1 MIKNKPFHKV
11 VFTDIDG
18 TLVDINTAE
27 YGKETNELIRIMKEK
42 NIPLILTSAKT
53 RLEQNKIREDLGL
66 SDPFIVENGGAIVIP
81 KGYFPDYALK
91 DIEYTLRETQETE
104 DEDRYANN
112 DERMRKDLRGM
123 QQTETINNNSRTDIP
138 ITAANLIVVEIGRS
152 ADHIRTK
159 LSDIR
164 KKYNINFKGV
174 ADISIEELS
183 NLASIS
189 MEQAKR
195 MAQRSYGE
203 TILQIQSED
212 IARFI
217 KYVQENGMKVIH
229 GGRFFDVTV
238 GTDKGIAVGIL
249 KKLFRDKFRND
260 VTFFGIGDSTND
272 IPMLNLMDI
281 PILVQRQ
288 DSLWVDYGEIKMKNA
303 IDSSS
308 ISNNNIIK
316 VKGIGPNGW
325 ENAIHKI
332 VLELN

>member
-1 MIKNKPFHKV
+1 M
-11 VFTDIDG
+11 FTDIDG

-27 YGKETNELIRIMKEK
+27 YGKETDKLIRLIKER

-53 RLEQNKIREDLGL
+53 RLEQNKIREDLGI

-81 KGYFPDYALK
+81 KGYFPDYALR
-91 DIEYTLRETQETE
+91 DIKYPLRETQETKNGARDVNHE
-104 DEDRYANN
+104 
-112 DERMRKDLRGM
+112 
-123 QQTETINNNSRTDIP
+123 
-138 ITAANLIVVEIGRS
+138 IVVELGKP
-152 ADHIRTK
+152 ADYIRAK

-164 KKYNINFKGV
+164 KKYSINFRGV
-174 ADISIEELS
+174 ADISVEKLS
-183 NLASIS
+183 NLALIS
-189 MEQAKR
+189 REQAKR
-195 MAQRSYGE
+195 MAQRNYGE

-217 KYVQENGMKVIH
+217 KYVQEDGMKVIH

-249 KKLFRDKFRND
+249 KKLFKDKFHNN

-288 DSLWVDYGEIKMKNA
+288 DSSWVDDGEIKMKNA
-303 IDSSS
+303 VDSSR
-308 ISNNNIIK
+308 ISSNKLIK
-316 VKGIGPNGW
+316 VEGIGPNGW

-332 VLELN
+332 ILELN

>member
-1 MIKNKPFHKV
+1 M
-11 VFTDIDG
+11 FTDIDG

-27 YGKETNELIRIMKEK
+27 YGKETDKLIRLIKER

-53 RLEQNKIREDLGL
+53 RLEQNKIREDLGI

-81 KGYFPDYALK
+81 KGYFPDYALR
-91 DIEYTLRETQETE
+91 DIKYPLRETQETKNE
-104 DEDRYANN
+104 ARDVNHE
-112 DERMRKDLRGM
+112 
-123 QQTETINNNSRTDIP
+123 
-138 ITAANLIVVEIGRS
+138 IVVELGKP
-152 ADHIRTK
+152 ADYIRAK

-164 KKYNINFKGV
+164 KKYSINFRGV
-174 ADISIEELS
+174 ADISVEKLS
-183 NLASIS
+183 NLALIS
-189 MEQAKR
+189 RDQAKR
-195 MAQRSYGE
+195 MAQRNYGE

-217 KYVQENGMKVIH
+217 KYVQEDGMKVIH

-249 KKLFRDKFRND
+249 KKLFKDKFHNN

-288 DSLWVDYGEIKMKNA
+288 DSTWVDDGEIKMKNA
-303 IDSSS
+303 VDSSRSS
-308 ISNNNIIK
+308 ISSNKLIK
-316 VKGIGPNGW
+316 VEGIGPNGW

-332 VLELN
+332 ILELN

>member
-1 MIKNKPFHKV
+1 M
-11 VFTDIDG
+11 FTDIDG

-27 YGKETNELIRIMKEK
+27 YGKETDNLIRLIKER
-42 NIPLILTSAKT
+42 NIPLVLASAKT
-53 RLEQNKIREDLGL
+53 RLEQNKIREDLGI

-81 KGYFPDYALK
+81 KGYFPDYALR
-91 DIEYTLRETQETE
+91 DIKYPLRETQETKNE
-104 DEDRYANN
+104 A
-112 DERMRKDLRGM
+112 RGVNH
-123 QQTETINNNSRTDIP
+123 E
-138 ITAANLIVVEIGRS
+138 IVVELGKP
-152 ADHIRTK
+152 ADYIRAK

-164 KKYNINFKGV
+164 KKYSINFRGV
-174 ADISIEELS
+174 ADISVEKLS
-183 NLASIS
+183 NLALIS
-189 MEQAKR
+189 RDQAKR
-195 MAQRSYGE
+195 MAQRNYGE

-217 KYVQENGMKVIH
+217 KYVQEDGMKVIH

-249 KKLFRDKFRND
+249 KKLFKDKFHNN

-288 DSLWVDYGEIKMKNA
+288 DSTWVDDGEIKMKNA
-303 IDSSS
+303 VDSSRSS
-308 ISNNNIIK
+308 ISSNILIK
-316 VKGIGPNGW
+316 VEGIGPNGW

-332 VLELN
+332 ILELN

>member
-1 MIKNKPFHKV
+1 M
-11 VFTDIDG
+11 FTDIDG

-27 YGKETNELIRIMKEK
+27 YGKETDKLIRLIKER

-53 RLEQNKIREDLGL
+53 RLEQNKIREDLGI

-81 KGYFPDYALK
+81 KGYFPDYALR
-91 DIEYTLRETQETE
+91 DIKYPLRETQETKNGAIDVNHE
-104 DEDRYANN
+104 
-112 DERMRKDLRGM
+112 
-123 QQTETINNNSRTDIP
+123 
-138 ITAANLIVVEIGRS
+138 IVVELGKP
-152 ADHIRTK
+152 ADYIRAK

-164 KKYNINFKGV
+164 KKYSINFRGV
-174 ADISIEELS
+174 ADISVEKLS
-183 NLASIS
+183 NLALIS
-189 MEQAKR
+189 REQAKR
-195 MAQRSYGE
+195 MAQRNYGE

-217 KYVQENGMKVIH
+217 KYVQEDGMKVIH

-249 KKLFRDKFRND
+249 KKLFKDKFHNN

-288 DSLWVDYGEIKMKNA
+288 DSSWVDDGEIKMKNA
-303 IDSSS
+303 VDSSR
-308 ISNNNIIK
+308 ISANKLIK
-316 VKGIGPNGW
+316 VEGIGPNGW

-332 VLELN
+332 ILELN

>member
-1 MIKNKPFHKV
+1 M
-11 VFTDIDG
+11 FTDIDG

-27 YGKETNELIRIMKEK
+27 YGKETDKLIRLIKER

-53 RLEQNKIREDLGL
+53 RLEQNKIREDLGI

-81 KGYFPDYALK
+81 KGYFPDYALR
-91 DIEYTLRETQETE
+91 DIKYPLRETQETKNGARDVNHE
-104 DEDRYANN
+104 
-112 DERMRKDLRGM
+112 
-123 QQTETINNNSRTDIP
+123 
-138 ITAANLIVVEIGRS
+138 IVVELGKP
-152 ADHIRTK
+152 ADYIRAK

-164 KKYNINFKGV
+164 KKYSINFRGV
-174 ADISIEELS
+174 ADISVEKLS
-183 NLASIS
+183 NLALIS
-189 MEQAKR
+189 REQAKR
-195 MAQRSYGE
+195 MAQRNYGE

-217 KYVQENGMKVIH
+217 KYVQEDGMKVIH

-249 KKLFRDKFRND
+249 KKLFKDKFHNN

-288 DSLWVDYGEIKMKNA
+288 DSTWVDDGEIKMKNA
-303 IDSSS
+303 VDSSRSS
-308 ISNNNIIK
+308 ISSNKLIK
-316 VKGIGPNGW
+316 VEGIGPNGW

-332 VLELN
+332 ILELN

>member
-1 MIKNKPFHKV
+1 M
-11 VFTDIDG
+11 FTDIDG

-27 YGKETNELIRIMKEK
+27 YGKKTAKLIRLIKER

-81 KGYFPDYALK
+81 KGYFPDYALR
-91 DIEYTLRETQETE
+91 DIKYPLRETQETKNGAIDVNHE
-104 DEDRYANN
+104 
-112 DERMRKDLRGM
+112 
-123 QQTETINNNSRTDIP
+123 
-138 ITAANLIVVEIGRS
+138 IVVELGKS
-152 ADHIRTK
+152 ADYIRAK

-164 KKYNINFKGV
+164 KKYSINFRGV
-174 ADISIEELS
+174 ADISVEKLS
-183 NLASIS
+183 NLALIS
-189 MEQAKR
+189 REQAKR
-195 MAQRSYGE
+195 MAQRNYGE

-217 KYVQENGMKVIH
+217 KYVQEDGMKVIH

-249 KKLFRDKFRND
+249 KKLFKDKFHNN

-288 DSLWVDYGEIKMKNA
+288 DSSWVDDGEIKMKNA
-303 IDSSS
+303 VDSSRSS
-308 ISNNNIIK
+308 ISSNKLIK
-316 VKGIGPNGW
+316 IEGIGPNGW

-332 VLELN
+332 ILELN

>member
-1 MIKNKPFHKV
+1 M
-11 VFTDIDG
+11 FTDIDG

-27 YGKETNELIRIMKEK
+27 YGKETDKLIRLIKER

-81 KGYFPDYALK
+81 KGYFPDYALR
-91 DIEYTLRETQETE
+91 DIKYPLRETQETKNGAIDVNHE
-104 DEDRYANN
+104 
-112 DERMRKDLRGM
+112 
-123 QQTETINNNSRTDIP
+123 
-138 ITAANLIVVEIGRS
+138 IVVELGKP
-152 ADHIRTK
+152 ADYIRAK

-164 KKYNINFKGV
+164 KKYSINFRGV
-174 ADISIEELS
+174 ADISVEKLS
-183 NLASIS
+183 NLALIS
-189 MEQAKR
+189 REQAKR
-195 MAQRSYGE
+195 MAQRNYGE

-217 KYVQENGMKVIH
+217 KYVQEDGMKVIH

-249 KKLFRDKFRND
+249 KKLFKDKFHNN

-288 DSLWVDYGEIKMKNA
+288 DSTWVDDGEIKMKNA
-303 IDSSS
+303 VDSSRSS
-308 ISNNNIIK
+308 ISSNKLIK
-316 VKGIGPNGW
+316 VEGIGPNGW

-332 VLELN
+332 ILELN

>member
-1 MIKNKPFHKV
+1 M
-11 VFTDIDG
+11 FTDIDG

-27 YGKETNELIRIMKEK
+27 YGKETDKLIRLIKER

-81 KGYFPDYALK
+81 KGYFPDYALR
-91 DIEYTLRETQETE
+91 DIKYPLRETQETE
-104 DEDRYANN
+104 NEARDVNHE
-112 DERMRKDLRGM
+112 
-123 QQTETINNNSRTDIP
+123 
-138 ITAANLIVVEIGRS
+138 IVVELGKP
-152 ADHIRTK
+152 ADYIRAK

-164 KKYNINFKGV
+164 KKYSINFRGV
-174 ADISIEELS
+174 ADISVEKLS
-183 NLASIS
+183 NLALIS
-189 MEQAKR
+189 REQAKR
-195 MAQRSYGE
+195 MAQRNYGE

-217 KYVQENGMKVIH
+217 KYVQEDGMKVIH

-249 KKLFRDKFRND
+249 KKLFKDKFHNN

-288 DSLWVDYGEIKMKNA
+288 DSTWVDDGEIKMKNA
-303 IDSSS
+303 VDSSRSS
-308 ISNNNIIK
+308 ISSNKLIK
-316 VKGIGPNGW
+316 VEGIGPNGW

-332 VLELN
+332 ILELN

>member
-1 MIKNKPFHKV
+1 

-27 YGKETNELIRIMKEK
+27 YGKETDKLIRLIKER

-81 KGYFPDYALK
+81 KGYFPDYALR
-91 DIEYTLRETQETE
+91 DIKYPLRETQETKNE
-104 DEDRYANN
+104 ARDVNHE
-112 DERMRKDLRGM
+112 
-123 QQTETINNNSRTDIP
+123 
-138 ITAANLIVVEIGRS
+138 IVVELGKP
-152 ADHIRTK
+152 ADYIRAK

-164 KKYNINFKGV
+164 KKYSINFRGV
-174 ADISIEELS
+174 ADISVEKLS
-183 NLASIS
+183 NLALIS
-189 MEQAKR
+189 RDQAKR
-195 MAQRSYGE
+195 MAQRNYGE

-217 KYVQENGMKVIH
+217 KYVQEDGMKVIH

-249 KKLFRDKFRND
+249 KKLFKDKFHNN

-288 DSLWVDYGEIKMKNA
+288 DSSWVDYGEIKMKNA
-303 IDSSS
+303 VDSSRS
-308 ISNNNIIK
+308 SFSSNKLIK
-316 VKGIGPNGW
+316 VEGIGPNGW

-332 VLELN
+332 ILELN

>member
-1 MIKNKPFHKV
+1 M
-11 VFTDIDG
+11 FTDIDG

-27 YGKETNELIRIMKEK
+27 YGKETDKLIRLIKER

-53 RLEQNKIREDLGL
+53 RLEQNKIREDLGI

-81 KGYFPDYALK
+81 KGYFPDYALR
-91 DIEYTLRETQETE
+91 DIKYPLRETQETKNGAIDVDHE
-104 DEDRYANN
+104 
-112 DERMRKDLRGM
+112 
-123 QQTETINNNSRTDIP
+123 
-138 ITAANLIVVEIGRS
+138 IVVELGKP
-152 ADHIRTK
+152 ADYIRAK

-164 KKYNINFKGV
+164 KKYSINFRGI
-174 ADISIEELS
+174 ADISVEKLS
-183 NLASIS
+183 NLALIS
-189 MEQAKR
+189 REQAKR
-195 MAQRSYGE
+195 MAQRNYGE

-217 KYVQENGMKVIH
+217 KYVQEDGMKVIH

-249 KKLFRDKFRND
+249 KKLFKDKFHNN

-288 DSLWVDYGEIKMKNA
+288 DSTWVDDGEIKMKNA
-303 IDSSS
+303 VDSSRS
-308 ISNNNIIK
+308 SSNKLIK
-316 VKGIGPNGW
+316 VEGIGPNGW

-332 VLELN
+332 ILELN

>member
-1 MIKNKPFHKV
+1 M
-11 VFTDIDG
+11 FTDIDG

-27 YGKETNELIRIMKEK
+27 YGKETDKLIRLIKER

-81 KGYFPDYALK
+81 KGYFPDYALR
-91 DIEYTLRETQETE
+91 DIKYPLRETQETKNE
-104 DEDRYANN
+104 ARDVNHE
-112 DERMRKDLRGM
+112 
-123 QQTETINNNSRTDIP
+123 
-138 ITAANLIVVEIGRS
+138 IVVELGKP
-152 ADHIRTK
+152 ADYIRAK

-164 KKYNINFKGV
+164 KKYSINFRGV
-174 ADISIEELS
+174 ADISVEKLS
-183 NLASIS
+183 NLALIS
-189 MEQAKR
+189 RDQAKR
-195 MAQRSYGE
+195 MAQRNYGE

-217 KYVQENGMKVIH
+217 KYVQEDGMKVIH

-249 KKLFRDKFRND
+249 KKLFKDKFHNN

-288 DSLWVDYGEIKMKNA
+288 DSTWVDDGEIKMKNA
-303 IDSSS
+303 VDSSRSS
-308 ISNNNIIK
+308 ISSNKLIK
-316 VKGIGPNGW
+316 VEGIGPNGW

-332 VLELN
+332 ILELN

>member
-1 MIKNKPFHKV
+1 

-27 YGKETNELIRIMKEK
+27 YGKETDKLIRLIKER
-42 NIPLILTSAKT
+42 NIPLILASAKT
-53 RLEQNKIREDLGL
+53 RLEQNKIREDLGI

-81 KGYFPDYALK
+81 KGYFPDYALR
-91 DIEYTLRETQETE
+91 DIKYPLRETQEIKNE
-104 DEDRYANN
+104 ARDVNHE
-112 DERMRKDLRGM
+112 
-123 QQTETINNNSRTDIP
+123 
-138 ITAANLIVVEIGRS
+138 IVVELGKP
-152 ADHIRTK
+152 ADYIRAK

-164 KKYNINFKGV
+164 KKYSINFRGV
-174 ADISIEELS
+174 ADISVEKLS
-183 NLASIS
+183 NLALIS
-189 MEQAKR
+189 RDQAKR
-195 MAQRSYGE
+195 MAQRNYGE

-217 KYVQENGMKVIH
+217 KYVQEDGMKVIH

-249 KKLFRDKFRND
+249 KKLFKDKFHNN

-288 DSLWVDYGEIKMKNA
+288 DSTWVDDGEIKMKNA
-303 IDSSS
+303 VDSSRS
-308 ISNNNIIK
+308 SSNKLIK
-316 VKGIGPNGW
+316 IEGIGPNGW

-332 VLELN
+332 ILELN

>member
-1 MIKNKPFHKV
+1 M
-11 VFTDIDG
+11 FTDIDG

-27 YGKETNELIRIMKEK
+27 YGKETDKLIRLIKER

-53 RLEQNKIREDLGL
+53 RLEQNKIREDLGI

-81 KGYFPDYALK
+81 KGYFPDYALR
-91 DIEYTLRETQETE
+91 DIKYPLRETQETKNGARDVNHE
-104 DEDRYANN
+104 
-112 DERMRKDLRGM
+112 
-123 QQTETINNNSRTDIP
+123 
-138 ITAANLIVVEIGRS
+138 IVVELGKP
-152 ADHIRTK
+152 ADYIRAK

-164 KKYNINFKGV
+164 KKYSINFRGV
-174 ADISIEELS
+174 ADISVEKLS
-183 NLASIS
+183 NLALIS
-189 MEQAKR
+189 REQAKR
-195 MAQRSYGE
+195 MAQRNYGE

-217 KYVQENGMKVIH
+217 KYVQEDGMKVIH

-249 KKLFRDKFRND
+249 KKLFKDKFHNN

-288 DSLWVDYGEIKMKNA
+288 DSSWVDDGEIKMKNA
-303 IDSSS
+303 VDSSR
-308 ISNNNIIK
+308 ISANKLIK
-316 VKGIGPNGW
+316 VEGIGPNGW

-332 VLELN
+332 ILELN

>member
-1 MIKNKPFHKV
+1 M
-11 VFTDIDG
+11 FTDIDG

-27 YGKETNELIRIMKEK
+27 YGKETDNLIRLIKER
-42 NIPLILTSAKT
+42 NIPLVLASAKT
-53 RLEQNKIREDLGL
+53 RLEQNKIREDLGI

-81 KGYFPDYALK
+81 KGYFPDYALR
-91 DIEYTLRETQETE
+91 DIKYPLRETQETKNE
-104 DEDRYANN
+104 A
-112 DERMRKDLRGM
+112 RGVNH
-123 QQTETINNNSRTDIP
+123 E
-138 ITAANLIVVEIGRS
+138 IVVELGKP
-152 ADHIRTK
+152 ADYIRAK

-164 KKYNINFKGV
+164 KKYSINFRGV
-174 ADISIEELS
+174 ADISVEKLS
-183 NLASIS
+183 NLALIS
-189 MEQAKR
+189 REQAKR
-195 MAQRSYGE
+195 MAQRNYGE

-217 KYVQENGMKVIH
+217 KYVQEDGMKVIH

-249 KKLFRDKFRND
+249 KKLFKDKFHNN

-288 DSLWVDYGEIKMKNA
+288 DSSWVDDGEIKMKNA
-303 IDSSS
+303 VDSSR
-308 ISNNNIIK
+308 ISSNKLIK
-316 VKGIGPNGW
+316 VEGIGPNGW

-332 VLELN
+332 ILELN

>member
-1 MIKNKPFHKV
+1 MPFHKV

-91 DIEYTLRETQETE
+91 DIGYTLRETQETE
-104 DEDRYANN
+104 DEDRYANH
-112 DERMRKDLRGM
+112 DMRKDVSGM
-123 QQTETINNNSRTDIP
+123 QQTKTINIKIDIP

-152 ADHIRTK
+152 ADHIRAK

-189 MEQAKR
+189 REQAKR

-212 IARFI
+212 IARFV
-217 KYVQENGMKVIH
+217 KYVQEDGMKVIH

-249 KKLFRDKFRND
+249 KKLFKDKFHNN

-288 DSLWVDYGEIKMKNA
+288 DSSWVDDGEIKMKDTV
-303 IDSSS
+303 DSSRIS
-308 ISNNNIIK
+308 ISSNKLIK
-316 VKGIGPNGW
+316 V
-325 ENAIHKI
+325 E
-332 VLELN
+332 

>member
-1 MIKNKPFHKV
+1 MPFHKV

-27 YGKETNELIRIMKEK
+27 YGKETDKLIRLIKER

-53 RLEQNKIREDLGL
+53 RLEQNKIREDLGI

-81 KGYFPDYALK
+81 KGYFPDYALR
-91 DIEYTLRETQETE
+91 DIKYPLRETQETKNE
-104 DEDRYANN
+104 ARDVNHE
-112 DERMRKDLRGM
+112 
-123 QQTETINNNSRTDIP
+123 
-138 ITAANLIVVEIGRS
+138 IVVELGKP
-152 ADHIRTK
+152 ADYIRAK

-164 KKYNINFKGV
+164 KKYSINFRGV
-174 ADISIEELS
+174 ADISVEKLS
-183 NLASIS
+183 NLALIS
-189 MEQAKR
+189 REQAKR
-195 MAQRSYGE
+195 MAQRNYGE

-217 KYVQENGMKVIH
+217 KYVQEDGMKVIH

-249 KKLFRDKFRND
+249 KKLFKDKFHNN
-260 VTFFGIGDSTND
+260 VKFFGIGDSTND

-288 DSLWVDYGEIKMKNA
+288 DSSWVDDGEIKMKNA
-303 IDSSS
+303 VDSSH
-308 ISNNNIIK
+308 ISSNKLIK
-316 VKGIGPNGW
+316 IEGIGPNGW

-332 VLELN
+332 ILELN

>member
-1 MIKNKPFHKV
+1 M
-11 VFTDIDG
+11 FTDIDG

-27 YGKETNELIRIMKEK
+27 YGKETDKLIRLIKER
-42 NIPLILTSAKT
+42 NIPLILASAKT
-53 RLEQNKIREDLGL
+53 RLEQNKIREDLGI

-81 KGYFPDYALK
+81 KGYFPDYALR
-91 DIEYTLRETQETE
+91 DIKYPLRETQEIKNE
-104 DEDRYANN
+104 ARDVNHE
-112 DERMRKDLRGM
+112 
-123 QQTETINNNSRTDIP
+123 
-138 ITAANLIVVEIGRS
+138 IVVELGKP
-152 ADHIRTK
+152 ADYIRAK

-164 KKYNINFKGV
+164 KKYSINFRGV
-174 ADISIEELS
+174 ADISVEKLS
-183 NLASIS
+183 NLALIS
-189 MEQAKR
+189 RDQAKR
-195 MAQRSYGE
+195 MAQRNYGE

-217 KYVQENGMKVIH
+217 KYVQEDGMKVIH

-249 KKLFRDKFRND
+249 KKLFKDKFHNN

-288 DSLWVDYGEIKMKNA
+288 DSSWVDDGEIKMKNA
-303 IDSSS
+303 VDSSRSS
-308 ISNNNIIK
+308 ISSNKLIK
-316 VKGIGPNGW
+316 VEGIGPNGW

-332 VLELN
+332 ILELN

>member
-1 MIKNKPFHKV
+1 

-27 YGKETNELIRIMKEK
+27 YGKETDKLIRLIKER

-81 KGYFPDYALK
+81 KGYFPDYALR
-91 DIEYTLRETQETE
+91 DIKYPLRETQETKNGAIDVNHE
-104 DEDRYANN
+104 
-112 DERMRKDLRGM
+112 
-123 QQTETINNNSRTDIP
+123 
-138 ITAANLIVVEIGRS
+138 IVVELGKP
-152 ADHIRTK
+152 ADYIRAK

-164 KKYNINFKGV
+164 KKYSINFRGV
-174 ADISIEELS
+174 ADISVEKLS
-183 NLASIS
+183 NLALIS
-189 MEQAKR
+189 REQAKR
-195 MAQRSYGE
+195 MAQRNYGE

-217 KYVQENGMKVIH
+217 KYVQEDGMKVIH

-249 KKLFRDKFRND
+249 KKLFKDKFHNN

-288 DSLWVDYGEIKMKNA
+288 DSSWVDDGEIKMKNA
-303 IDSSS
+303 VDSNRISS
-308 ISNNNIIK
+308 NKLIK
-316 VKGIGPNGW
+316 VEGIGPNGW
-325 ENAIHKI
+325 ENALHKI
-332 VLELN
+332 ILELN

>member
-1 MIKNKPFHKV
+1 M
-11 VFTDIDG
+11 FTDIDG

-27 YGKETNELIRIMKEK
+27 YGKETDKLIRLIKER

-53 RLEQNKIREDLGL
+53 RLEQNKIREDLGI

-81 KGYFPDYALK
+81 KGYFPDYALR
-91 DIEYTLRETQETE
+91 DIKYPLRETQETE
-104 DEDRYANN
+104 NEARDANH
-112 DERMRKDLRGM
+112 E
-123 QQTETINNNSRTDIP
+123 
-138 ITAANLIVVEIGRS
+138 IVVELGKP
-152 ADHIRTK
+152 ADYVRAK

-164 KKYNINFKGV
+164 KKYSINFRGV
-174 ADISIEELS
+174 ADISVEKLS
-183 NLASIS
+183 NLALIS
-189 MEQAKR
+189 REQAKR
-195 MAQRSYGE
+195 MAQRNYGE

-217 KYVQENGMKVIH
+217 KYVQEYGMKVIH

-249 KKLFRDKFRND
+249 KKLFKDKFHNN

-288 DSLWVDYGEIKMKNA
+288 DSSWVDDGEIKMKNA
-303 IDSSS
+303 VDSSR
-308 ISNNNIIK
+308 ISSSKLIK
-316 VKGIGPNGW
+316 VEGIGPNGW
-325 ENAIHKI
+325 ENAIHRI
-332 VLELN
+332 ILELN

>member
-1 MIKNKPFHKV
+1 MVNRDRNIPFHKV

-27 YGKETNELIRIMKEK
+27 YGKETDKLIRLIKER

-81 KGYFPDYALK
+81 KGYFPDYALR
-91 DIEYTLRETQETE
+91 DIKYPLRETQETE
-104 DEDRYANN
+104 NEARDANH
-112 DERMRKDLRGM
+112 E
-123 QQTETINNNSRTDIP
+123 
-138 ITAANLIVVEIGRS
+138 IVVELGNP
-152 ADHIRTK
+152 ADYIRAK

-164 KKYNINFKGV
+164 KKYSINFRGV
-174 ADISIEELS
+174 ADISVEKLS
-183 NLASIS
+183 NLALIS
-189 MEQAKR
+189 REQAKR
-195 MAQRSYGE
+195 MAQRNYGE

-212 IARFI
+212 IERFI
-217 KYVQENGMKVIH
+217 KYVQEDGMKVIH

-249 KKLFRDKFRND
+249 KKLFRDKFHND

-288 DSLWVDYGEIKMKNA
+288 DSLWVDYGEIMKNA
-303 IDSSS
+303 VDS

-316 VKGIGPNGW
+316 VKGI
-325 ENAIHKI
+325 
-332 VLELN
+332 

>member
-1 MIKNKPFHKV
+1 

-27 YGKETNELIRIMKEK
+27 YGKETDKLIRLIKER

-81 KGYFPDYALK
+81 KGYFPDYALR
-91 DIEYTLRETQETE
+91 DIKYPLRETQEAE
-104 DEDRYANN
+104 NEARDVNHE
-112 DERMRKDLRGM
+112 
-123 QQTETINNNSRTDIP
+123 
-138 ITAANLIVVEIGRS
+138 IVVELGKP
-152 ADHIRTK
+152 ADYIRAK

-164 KKYNINFKGV
+164 KKYSINFRGV
-174 ADISIEELS
+174 ADISVEKLS
-183 NLASIS
+183 NLALIS
-189 MEQAKR
+189 REQAKR
-195 MAQRSYGE
+195 MAQRNYGE

-217 KYVQENGMKVIH
+217 KYVQEDGMKVIH

-249 KKLFRDKFRND
+249 KKLFKDKFHNN

-288 DSLWVDYGEIKMKNA
+288 DSSWVDDGEIKMKNA
-303 IDSSS
+303 VDSSRS
-308 ISNNNIIK
+308 RISSNKLIK
-316 VKGIGPNGW
+316 VEGIGPNGW

-332 VLELN
+332 ILELN

>member
-1 MIKNKPFHKV
+1 

-27 YGKETNELIRIMKEK
+27 YGKETDKLIRLIKER

-81 KGYFPDYALK
+81 KGYFPDYALR
-91 DIEYTLRETQETE
+91 DIKYPLRETQETRNE
-104 DEDRYANN
+104 ARDVNHE
-112 DERMRKDLRGM
+112 
-123 QQTETINNNSRTDIP
+123 
-138 ITAANLIVVEIGRS
+138 IVVELGKP
-152 ADHIRTK
+152 AHYIRAK

-164 KKYNINFKGV
+164 KKYSINFRGV
-174 ADISIEELS
+174 ADISIEKLS
-183 NLASIS
+183 NLALIS
-189 MEQAKR
+189 REQAKR
-195 MAQRSYGE
+195 MAQRNYGE

-217 KYVQENGMKVIH
+217 KYVQEDGMKVIH

-249 KKLFRDKFRND
+249 KKLFKDKFHNN

-288 DSLWVDYGEIKMKNA
+288 DSSWVDDGEIKMKNA
-303 IDSSS
+303 VDSSR
-308 ISNNNIIK
+308 ISSNKLIK
-316 VKGIGPNGW
+316 VEGIGPNGW

-332 VLELN
+332 ILELN

>member
-1 MIKNKPFHKV
+1 

-27 YGKETNELIRIMKEK
+27 YGKETAKLIRLIKER

-53 RLEQNKIREDLGL
+53 RLEQNKIREDLGI

-81 KGYFPDYALK
+81 KGYFPDYALR
-91 DIEYTLRETQETE
+91 DIKYPLRETQETKNGARDVNHE
-104 DEDRYANN
+104 
-112 DERMRKDLRGM
+112 
-123 QQTETINNNSRTDIP
+123 
-138 ITAANLIVVEIGRS
+138 IVVELGKP
-152 ADHIRTK
+152 ADYIRAK

-164 KKYNINFKGV
+164 KKYSINFRGV
-174 ADISIEELS
+174 ADISVEKLS
-183 NLASIS
+183 NLALIS
-189 MEQAKR
+189 REQAKR
-195 MAQRSYGE
+195 MAQRNYGE

-217 KYVQENGMKVIH
+217 KYVQEDGMKVIH

-249 KKLFRDKFRND
+249 KKLFKDKFHNNI
-260 VTFFGIGDSTND
+260 TFFGIGDSTND

-288 DSLWVDYGEIKMKNA
+288 DSSWVDDGEIKMKNA
-303 IDSSS
+303 VDSSR
-308 ISNNNIIK
+308 ISSNKLIK
-316 VKGIGPNGW
+316 VEGIGPNGW

-332 VLELN
+332 ILELN

>member
-1 MIKNKPFHKV
+1 M
-11 VFTDIDG
+11 FTDIDG

-27 YGKETNELIRIMKEK
+27 YGKETDKLIRLIKER

-53 RLEQNKIREDLGL
+53 RLEQNKIREDLGI

-81 KGYFPDYALK
+81 KGYFPDYALR
-91 DIEYTLRETQETE
+91 DIKYPLRETQETKNGARDVNHE
-104 DEDRYANN
+104 
-112 DERMRKDLRGM
+112 
-123 QQTETINNNSRTDIP
+123 
-138 ITAANLIVVEIGRS
+138 IVVELGKP
-152 ADHIRTK
+152 ADYIRAK

-164 KKYNINFKGV
+164 KKYSINFRGV
-174 ADISIEELS
+174 ADISVEKLS
-183 NLASIS
+183 NLALIS
-189 MEQAKR
+189 RDQAKR
-195 MAQRSYGE
+195 MAQRNYGE

-217 KYVQENGMKVIH
+217 KYVQEDGMKVIH

-249 KKLFRDKFRND
+249 KKLFKDKFHNN

-288 DSLWVDYGEIKMKNA
+288 DSTWVDDGEIKMKNA
-303 IDSSS
+303 VDSSRSS
-308 ISNNNIIK
+308 ISSNKLIK
-316 VKGIGPNGW
+316 VEGIGPNGW

-332 VLELN
+332 ILELN

>member
-1 MIKNKPFHKV
+1 M
-11 VFTDIDG
+11 FTDIDG

-27 YGKETNELIRIMKEK
+27 YGKETDKLIRLIKER
-42 NIPLILTSAKT
+42 NIPLILASAKT
-53 RLEQNKIREDLGL
+53 RLEQNKIREDLGI

-81 KGYFPDYALK
+81 KGYFPDYALR
-91 DIEYTLRETQETE
+91 DIKYPLRETQEIKNE
-104 DEDRYANN
+104 ARDVNHE
-112 DERMRKDLRGM
+112 
-123 QQTETINNNSRTDIP
+123 
-138 ITAANLIVVEIGRS
+138 IVVELGKP
-152 ADHIRTK
+152 ADYIRAK

-164 KKYNINFKGV
+164 KKYSINFRGV
-174 ADISIEELS
+174 ADISVEKLS
-183 NLASIS
+183 NLALIS
-189 MEQAKR
+189 RDQAKR
-195 MAQRSYGE
+195 MAQRNYGE

-217 KYVQENGMKVIH
+217 KYVQEDGMKVIH

-249 KKLFRDKFRND
+249 KKLFKDKFHNN

-288 DSLWVDYGEIKMKNA
+288 DSTWVDDGEIKMKNGV
-303 IDSSS
+303 DSSRSS
-308 ISNNNIIK
+308 ISSNKLIK
-316 VKGIGPNGW
+316 VEGIGPNGW

-332 VLELN
+332 ILELN

>member
-1 MIKNKPFHKV
+1 

-27 YGKETNELIRIMKEK
+27 YGKETDKLIRLIKER

-53 RLEQNKIREDLGL
+53 RLEQNKIREDLGI

-81 KGYFPDYALK
+81 KGYFPDYALR
-91 DIEYTLRETQETE
+91 DIKYPLRETQETKNGARDVNHE
-104 DEDRYANN
+104 
-112 DERMRKDLRGM
+112 
-123 QQTETINNNSRTDIP
+123 
-138 ITAANLIVVEIGRS
+138 IVVELGKP
-152 ADHIRTK
+152 ADYIRAK

-164 KKYNINFKGV
+164 KKYSINFRGV
-174 ADISIEELS
+174 ADISVEKLS
-183 NLASIS
+183 NLALIS
-189 MEQAKR
+189 REQAKR
-195 MAQRSYGE
+195 MAQRNYGE

-217 KYVQENGMKVIH
+217 KYVQEDGMKVIH

-249 KKLFRDKFRND
+249 KKLFKDKFHNN

-288 DSLWVDYGEIKMKNA
+288 DSSWVDDGEIKMKNA
-303 IDSSS
+303 VDSSR
-308 ISNNNIIK
+308 ISSNKLIK
-316 VKGIGPNGW
+316 VEGIGPNGW

-332 VLELN
+332 ILELN

>member
-1 MIKNKPFHKV
+1 

-27 YGKETNELIRIMKEK
+27 YGKETDKLIRLIKERD
-42 NIPLILTSAKT
+42 IPLILTSAKT
-53 RLEQNKIREDLGL
+53 RLEQNKIREDLGI

-81 KGYFPDYALK
+81 KGYFPDYALR
-91 DIEYTLRETQETE
+91 DIKYPLRETQETKNGAIDVNHE
-104 DEDRYANN
+104 
-112 DERMRKDLRGM
+112 
-123 QQTETINNNSRTDIP
+123 
-138 ITAANLIVVEIGRS
+138 IVVELGKP
-152 ADHIRTK
+152 ADYIRAK

-164 KKYNINFKGV
+164 KKYSINFSGV
-174 ADISIEELS
+174 ADISVEKLS
-183 NLASIS
+183 NLALIS
-189 MEQAKR
+189 REQAKR
-195 MAQRSYGE
+195 MAQRNYGE

-217 KYVQENGMKVIH
+217 KYVQEDGMKVIH

-249 KKLFRDKFRND
+249 KKLFKDKFHNN

-288 DSLWVDYGEIKMKNA
+288 DSSWVDDGEIKMKNA
-303 IDSSS
+303 VDSSRNS
-308 ISNNNIIK
+308 ISSNKLIK
-316 VKGIGPNGW
+316 VEGIGPNGW

-332 VLELN
+332 ILELN

>member
-1 MIKNKPFHKV
+1 MVKRDRNIPFHKV

-27 YGKETNELIRIMKEK
+27 YGKETDKLIRLIKER

-81 KGYFPDYALK
+81 KGYFPDYALR
-91 DIEYTLRETQETE
+91 DIKYPFRETQETKNE
-104 DEDRYANN
+104 ARDVNHE
-112 DERMRKDLRGM
+112 
-123 QQTETINNNSRTDIP
+123 
-138 ITAANLIVVEIGRS
+138 IVVELGKP
-152 ADHIRTK
+152 ADYIRAK

-164 KKYNINFKGV
+164 KKYGINFRGV
-174 ADISIEELS
+174 ADISVEKLS
-183 NLASIS
+183 NLALIS
-189 MEQAKR
+189 RDQAKR
-195 MAQRSYGE
+195 MAQRNYGE

-217 KYVQENGMKVIH
+217 KYVQEDGMKVIH

-249 KKLFRDKFRND
+249 KKLFMDKFHNN

-288 DSLWVDYGEIKMKNA
+288 DSSWVDYGEIKMKNA
-303 IDSSS
+303 VDSSREG
-308 ISNNNIIK
+308 ISSNKLIK
-316 VKGIGPNGW
+316 VEGIGPNGW

-332 VLELN
+332 ILELN

>member
-1 MIKNKPFHKV
+1 

-27 YGKETNELIRIMKEK
+27 YGKETDKLIRLIKER

-53 RLEQNKIREDLGL
+53 RLEQNKIREDLGI

-81 KGYFPDYALK
+81 KGYFPDYALR
-91 DIEYTLRETQETE
+91 DIKYPLRETQETKNGARDVNHE
-104 DEDRYANN
+104 
-112 DERMRKDLRGM
+112 
-123 QQTETINNNSRTDIP
+123 
-138 ITAANLIVVEIGRS
+138 IVVELGKPV
-152 ADHIRTK
+152 DYIRAK

-164 KKYNINFKGV
+164 KKYSINFRGV
-174 ADISIEELS
+174 ADISVEKLS
-183 NLASIS
+183 NLALIS
-189 MEQAKR
+189 REQAKR
-195 MAQRSYGE
+195 MAQRNYGE

-217 KYVQENGMKVIH
+217 KYVQEDGMKVIH

-249 KKLFRDKFRND
+249 KKLFKDKFHNNI
-260 VTFFGIGDSTND
+260 TFFGIGDSTND

-288 DSLWVDYGEIKMKNA
+288 DSSWVDDGEIKMKNA
-303 IDSSS
+303 VDSSR
-308 ISNNNIIK
+308 ISANKLIK
-316 VKGIGPNGW
+316 VEGIGPNGW

-332 VLELN
+332 ILELN

>member
-1 MIKNKPFHKV
+1 

-27 YGKETNELIRIMKEK
+27 YGKETDKLIRLIKER
-42 NIPLILTSAKT
+42 NIPLILASAKT
-53 RLEQNKIREDLGL
+53 RLEQNKIREDLGI

-81 KGYFPDYALK
+81 KGYFPDYALR
-91 DIEYTLRETQETE
+91 DIKYPLRETQEIKNE
-104 DEDRYANN
+104 ARDVNHE
-112 DERMRKDLRGM
+112 
-123 QQTETINNNSRTDIP
+123 
-138 ITAANLIVVEIGRS
+138 IVVELGKP
-152 ADHIRTK
+152 ADYIRAK

-164 KKYNINFKGV
+164 KKYSINFRGV
-174 ADISIEELS
+174 ADISVEKLS
-183 NLASIS
+183 NLALIS
-189 MEQAKR
+189 RDQAKR
-195 MAQRSYGE
+195 MAQRNYGE

-217 KYVQENGMKVIH
+217 KYVQEDGMKVIH

-249 KKLFRDKFRND
+249 KKLFKDKFHNN

-288 DSLWVDYGEIKMKNA
+288 DSTWVDDGEIKMKNA
-303 IDSSS
+303 VDSSRSS
-308 ISNNNIIK
+308 ISSNKLIK
-316 VKGIGPNGW
+316 VEGIGPNGW

-332 VLELN
+332 ILELN

>member
-1 MIKNKPFHKV
+1 M
-11 VFTDIDG
+11 FTDIDG

-27 YGKETNELIRIMKEK
+27 YGKETDKLIRLIKER

-53 RLEQNKIREDLGL
+53 RLEQNKIREDLGI

-81 KGYFPDYALK
+81 KGYFPDYALR
-91 DIEYTLRETQETE
+91 DIKYPLRETQETKNE
-104 DEDRYANN
+104 ARDVNHE
-112 DERMRKDLRGM
+112 
-123 QQTETINNNSRTDIP
+123 
-138 ITAANLIVVEIGRS
+138 IVVELGKP
-152 ADHIRTK
+152 ADYIRAK

-164 KKYNINFKGV
+164 KKYSINFRGV
-174 ADISIEELS
+174 ADISVEKLS
-183 NLASIS
+183 NLALIS
-189 MEQAKR
+189 REQAKR
-195 MAQRSYGE
+195 MAQRNYGE

-217 KYVQENGMKVIH
+217 KYVQEDGMKVIH

-249 KKLFRDKFRND
+249 KKLFKDKFHNN

-288 DSLWVDYGEIKMKNA
+288 DSSWVDDGEIKMKNA
-303 IDSSS
+303 VDSSR
-308 ISNNNIIK
+308 ISSNKLIK
-316 VKGIGPNGW
+316 IEGIGPNGW

-332 VLELN
+332 ILELN

>member
-1 MIKNKPFHKV
+1 M
-11 VFTDIDG
+11 FTDIDG

-27 YGKETNELIRIMKEK
+27 YGKETDKLIRLIKER

-53 RLEQNKIREDLGL
+53 RLEQNKIREDLGI

-81 KGYFPDYALK
+81 KGYFPDYALR
-91 DIEYTLRETQETE
+91 DIKYPLRETQETKNGARDVNHE
-104 DEDRYANN
+104 
-112 DERMRKDLRGM
+112 
-123 QQTETINNNSRTDIP
+123 
-138 ITAANLIVVEIGRS
+138 IVIELGKP
-152 ADHIRTK
+152 ADYIRAK

-164 KKYNINFKGV
+164 KKYSINFRGV
-174 ADISIEELS
+174 ADISVEKLS
-183 NLASIS
+183 NLALIS
-189 MEQAKR
+189 REQAKR
-195 MAQRSYGE
+195 MAQRNYGE

-217 KYVQENGMKVIH
+217 KYVQEDGMKVIH

-249 KKLFRDKFRND
+249 KKLFKDKFHNN

-288 DSLWVDYGEIKMKNA
+288 DSSWVDDGEIKMKNA
-303 IDSSS
+303 VDSSR
-308 ISNNNIIK
+308 ISANKLIK
-316 VKGIGPNGW
+316 VEGIGPNGW

-332 VLELN
+332 ILELN

>member
-1 MIKNKPFHKV
+1 M
-11 VFTDIDG
+11 FTDIDG

-27 YGKETNELIRIMKEK
+27 YGKETDKLIRLIKER

-53 RLEQNKIREDLGL
+53 RLEQNKIREDLGI

-81 KGYFPDYALK
+81 KGYFPDYALR
-91 DIEYTLRETQETE
+91 DIKYPLRETQETKNGARDVNHE
-104 DEDRYANN
+104 
-112 DERMRKDLRGM
+112 
-123 QQTETINNNSRTDIP
+123 
-138 ITAANLIVVEIGRS
+138 IVVELGKP
-152 ADHIRTK
+152 ADYIRAK

-164 KKYNINFKGV
+164 KKYSINFRGV
-174 ADISIEELS
+174 ADISVEKLS
-183 NLASIS
+183 NLALIS
-189 MEQAKR
+189 RDQAKR
-195 MAQRSYGE
+195 MAQRNYGE

-217 KYVQENGMKVIH
+217 KYVQEDGMKVIH

-249 KKLFRDKFRND
+249 KKLFKDKFHNN

-272 IPMLNLMDI
+272 IPMLNLMDV

-288 DSLWVDYGEIKMKNA
+288 DSTWVDDGEIKMKNA
-303 IDSSS
+303 VDSSR
-308 ISNNNIIK
+308 ISSNKLIK
-316 VKGIGPNGW
+316 IEGIGPNGW

-332 VLELN
+332 ILELN

>member
-1 MIKNKPFHKV
+1 MVKRDRNIPFHKV

-27 YGKETNELIRIMKEK
+27 YGKETDKLIRLIKER

-81 KGYFPDYALK
+81 KGYFPDYALR
-91 DIEYTLRETQETE
+91 DIKYPLRETQETKNGAIDVNHE
-104 DEDRYANN
+104 
-112 DERMRKDLRGM
+112 
-123 QQTETINNNSRTDIP
+123 
-138 ITAANLIVVEIGRS
+138 IVVELGKP
-152 ADHIRTK
+152 ADYIRAK

-164 KKYNINFKGV
+164 KKYSINFRGV
-174 ADISIEELS
+174 ADISVEKLS
-183 NLASIS
+183 NLALIS
-189 MEQAKR
+189 REQAKR
-195 MAQRSYGE
+195 MAQRNYGE

-217 KYVQENGMKVIH
+217 KYVQEDGMKVIH

-249 KKLFRDKFRND
+249 KKLFKDKFHNN

-288 DSLWVDYGEIKMKNA
+288 DSSWVDDGEIKMKNA
-303 IDSSS
+303 VDSSR
-308 ISNNNIIK
+308 ISANKLIK
-316 VKGIGPNGW
+316 VEGIGPNGW

-332 VLELN
+332 ILELN